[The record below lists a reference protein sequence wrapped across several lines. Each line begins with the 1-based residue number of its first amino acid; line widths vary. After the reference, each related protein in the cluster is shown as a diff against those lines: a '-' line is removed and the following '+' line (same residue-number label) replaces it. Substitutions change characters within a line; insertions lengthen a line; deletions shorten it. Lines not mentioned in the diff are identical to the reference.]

1 MSVVT
6 NIVVPN
12 RGNNALSAIYVND
25 KLLVD
30 QGVAGAPTT
39 GNTVLTLSG
48 DTDLAYFRE
57 GDVVQS
63 EGYLGDWLAQF
74 TAISGALTTPENAF
88 NGIFVEDAAGTA
100 NYNAASVNSYG
111 AIMIVNFTSGSK
123 LPSGTVEILGYPKNF
138 QYLGGQTLTVNG
150 TKDYSMHSSTIGWL
164 PITEDGASVKT
175 LKLVGNGS
183 TFPLLQAIRING
195 KVLVDSSLVTDA
207 VKIVSIDDSVP
218 SITVDDGEWDPAGVT
233 GDAKVTCQ
241 SPLKAPTNWTVEAI
255 EGNTLS
261 LSHATPDDNAQVWV
275 ANDNQAGTD
284 FYVTG
289 PSIVD
294 EPLLTADVRLESS
307 LFATT
312 PADAD
317 TLKNI
322 VWELNGAQQNAGT
335 SNPYTPTGLA
345 TNTTYTVRVKHQGN
359 ALEDS
364 PWSDSTTFTTGA
376 TRNLY
381 TYYKERVE
389 VLENRLAGLEADE
402 VVDDAT
408 DVTLLTAFANLV
420 ARVEALEGGA

>member
-1 MSVVT
+1 MFQIQQLI
-6 NIVVPN
+6 NIWVD
-12 RGNNALSAIYVND
+12 G

-30 QGVAGAPTT
+30 AA
-39 GNTVLTLSG
+39 G
-48 DTDLAYFRE
+48 DTE
-57 GDVVQS
+57 
-63 EGYLGDWLAQF
+63 
-74 TAISGALTTPENAF
+74 
-88 NGIFVEDAAGTA
+88 
-100 NYNAASVNSYG
+100 
-111 AIMIVNFTSGSK
+111 
-123 LPSGTVEILGYPKNF
+123 
-138 QYLGGQTLTVNG
+138 
-150 TKDYSMHSSTIGWL
+150 
-164 PITEDGASVKT
+164 
-175 LKLVGNGS
+175 
-183 TFPLLQAIRING
+183 
-195 KVLVDSSLVTDA
+195 
-207 VKIVSIDDSVP
+207 
-218 SITVDDGEWDPAGVT
+218 
-233 GDAKVTCQ
+233 VTCV
-241 SPLKAPTNWTVEAI
+241 SPLKAPTDWKVEAI

-294 EPLLTADVRLESS
+294 EPLLTADVKLESS

-322 VWELNGAQQNAGT
+322 VWELNGTEQNAGT
-335 SNPYTPTGLA
+335 SNPYTPTLS